1 MEPHPF
7 IEKLHAAYAAKR
19 PNSEKLHHRAGRFMP
34 GGDTRSVTFYHPF
47 PTFMKFGRGSTLV
60 DVDGFE
66 YLDFQNNY
74 NSLIHGHAHPKITK
88 AVARQIQSGTVYGSP
103 AESQFL
109 LAEELCR
116 RLPNADKIRFC
127 NSGTEATM
135 LAIGLARYVTR
146 RYKILKMEGGY
157 HGSHDV
163 GQISIKPP
171 LESAGPIENPHSVP
185 EHAGISPN
193 VLKDC
198 VVAPFNN
205 IELTESIISAHRQD
219 LAAIIVEPI
228 AGSCGMIPPAPGFL
242 EMLRETATRFKILL
256 IFDEVLSFRV
266 SRGGCQERY
275 GIAPDLTALGKIIGG
290 GFPVGALAG
299 SKDYMNHFA
308 PDNPEFLGH
317 SGTFNGN
324 PVTMTAGL
332 ATLTELTVAEI
343 ERINRLGKNLRTGLR
358 TVLDELRI
366 TAQVTGA
373 GSLAQIH
380 FTDRE
385 VKDLR
390 SAATAKTDLR
400 AIFHLLLL
408 DKGIF
413 AATRTFFNISTPM
426 GAVEVDKLIDAA
438 QSSLIEMKPY
448 IQKTSPDL
456 IPA

>member
-135 LAIGLARYVTR
+135 LAIGLARYVRR

-171 LESAGPIENPHSVP
+171 LESAGFFGRN
-185 EHAGISPN
+185 
-193 VLKDC
+193 C
-198 VVAPFNN
+198 F
-205 IELTESIISAHRQD
+205 
-219 LAAIIVEPI
+219 
-228 AGSCGMIPPAPGFL
+228 
-242 EMLRETATRFKILL
+242 
-256 IFDEVLSFRV
+256 SFF
-266 SRGGCQERY
+266 C
-275 GIAPDLTALGKIIGG
+275 LCC
-290 GFPVGALAG
+290 F
-299 SKDYMNHFA
+299 
-308 PDNPEFLGH
+308 
-317 SGTFNGN
+317 
-324 PVTMTAGL
+324 
-332 ATLTELTVAEI
+332 
-343 ERINRLGKNLRTGLR
+343 
-358 TVLDELRI
+358 
-366 TAQVTGA
+366 
-373 GSLAQIH
+373 
-380 FTDRE
+380 
-385 VKDLR
+385 
-390 SAATAKTDLR
+390 
-400 AIFHLLLL
+400 
-408 DKGIF
+408 
-413 AATRTFFNISTPM
+413 
-426 GAVEVDKLIDAA
+426 
-438 QSSLIEMKPY
+438 
-448 IQKTSPDL
+448 
-456 IPA
+456 